1 MLGNFWIS
9 WISAFM
15 RSHSFRMLALTNT
28 FMCAFDTFWNIHLV
42 SRNSQYPRVQNDFF
56 FNNLHFSSLFN
67 NNTKI
72 LQQKMLSYSKFWI
85 NFENS
90 KFTKKKKKMV
100 SFLLF
105 LKDSSRFKKFESW
118 IRHVIVS
125 PLSFNISN
133 LVLIPRV

>member
-1 MLGNFWIS
+1 
-9 WISAFM
+9 
-15 RSHSFRMLALTNT
+15 
-28 FMCAFDTFWNIHLV
+28 MCAFDTFWNIHLV

-90 KFTKKKKKMV
+90 KSTKKKKKDGFV
-100 SFLLF
+100 PFI
-105 LKDSSRFKKFESW
+105 LKRFEQ
-118 IRHVIVS
+118 I
-125 PLSFNISN
+125 
-133 LVLIPRV
+133 